1 MPFVGFGVFV
11 MLQRQM
17 TGIRERAEHHLEAVV
32 SNGHR
37 STPPDLV
44 EVAAPGA

>member
-17 TGIRERAEHHLEAVV
+17 TGIRARAEHRVEPPVRDGRH
-32 SNGHR
+32 

-44 EVAAPGA
+44 TVATG